1 MKDGSIAII
10 ISILSAFIAVTAYI
24 RARVIEKDFIRFLW
38 GFKED
43 ILDRMEEDEE

>member
-1 MKDGSIAII
+1 MRNENIAII